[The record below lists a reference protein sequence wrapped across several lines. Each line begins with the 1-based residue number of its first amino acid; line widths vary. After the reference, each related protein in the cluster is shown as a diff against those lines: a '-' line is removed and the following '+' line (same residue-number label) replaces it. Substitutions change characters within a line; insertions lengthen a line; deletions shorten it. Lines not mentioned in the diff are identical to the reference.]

1 MDKTWFLVQPIGIA
15 DYLLVL
21 SGKNYYSLQPGG
33 MQSIKEL
40 WNNQHNEHDTLES
53 KNQVDNN
60 LDYLSYSLLSQRH
73 NSFFSN

>member
-1 MDKTWFLVQPIGIA
+1 MKYMDSWKLFKNKF
-15 DYLLVL
+15 DKFFM
-21 SGKNYYSLQPGG
+21 GKNYYSLQPGG